1 MGLEEQL
8 MGTTGVEAFI
18 GLCVL
23 TVALALFMGGY
34 YLGQRSAKQCEE
46 KCEPLVV
53 DMSKYEEV
61 IIYGTTPF
69 KLKETLSDSDKN

>member
-1 MGLEEQL
+1 

-23 TVALALFMGGY
+23 TVALALFTGGY
-34 YLGQRSAKQCEE
+34 YLGKRSTKE

-69 KLKETLSDSDKN
+69 NLKETLSDSDKN